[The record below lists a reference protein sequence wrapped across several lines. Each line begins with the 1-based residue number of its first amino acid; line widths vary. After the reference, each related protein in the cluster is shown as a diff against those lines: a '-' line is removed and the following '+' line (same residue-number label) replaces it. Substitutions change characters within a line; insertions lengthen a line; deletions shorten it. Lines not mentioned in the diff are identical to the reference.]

1 LGKCATLDADR
12 TLAGVNRLSDLIA
25 DLAEVAARVEAVL
38 EEAEDLGGGVRSSGG
53 LVFGVGSG
61 AKAAQDDPTGEAA
74 TSARLARIR
83 GAARFLRRRV
93 RAAERELERGLAAVE
108 SAVLAAFDA
117 EIARTLRE
125 LADDERATSP
135 SPSA

>member
-1 LGKCATLDADR
+1 
-12 TLAGVNRLSDLIA
+12 VNPDDHDLIE
-25 DLAEVAARVEAVL
+25 LARRALKAL

-83 GAARFLRRRV
+83 SATRYLRRRV
-93 RAAERELERGLAAVE
+93 RAAERELTRGLAAVE
-108 SAVLAAFDA
+108 SAILTAYDPGLARTMR
-117 EIARTLRE
+117 EIAE
-125 LADDERATSP
+125 EQRAK
-135 SPSA
+135 AG